1 MSKENIFLLHVED
14 NPDDVELARLAFEEV
29 KFPHKVVVAMDGAKA
44 LEFLLAT
51 GEHAGRR
58 KTDTPALILL
68 DLKLPKVDG
77 LEVLRRLKDDPL
89 LKYVLVALLTSS
101 NEEKDRRRAAELG
114 VNLYI
119 QKPVNFDEFGAVALQ
134 IKNLLSAF
142 K

>member
-1 MSKENIFLLHVED
+1 MSKENIFILHVED
-14 NPDDVELARLAFEEV
+14 NPDDVELTRIAFAEI
-29 KFPHKVVVAMDGAKA
+29 KFPYKVVVATDGARA

-51 GEHAGRR
+51 GAHAGRK

-68 DLKLPKVDG
+68 DLNLPKIHG
-77 LEVLRRLKDDPL
+77 LEVLKRLKADPL
-89 LKYVLVALLTSS
+89 LKYVLVVVLTSS
-101 NEEKDRRRAAELG
+101 NEEKDRLQAAELS

-134 IKNLLSAF
+134 IQNLLSAF